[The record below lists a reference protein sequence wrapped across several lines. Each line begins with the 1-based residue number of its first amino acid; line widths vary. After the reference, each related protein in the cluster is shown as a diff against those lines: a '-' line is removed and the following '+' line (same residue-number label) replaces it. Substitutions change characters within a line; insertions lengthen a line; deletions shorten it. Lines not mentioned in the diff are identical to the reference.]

1 MKHFD
6 KFLRYKNKNHCLPMY
21 TFKKINRTC
30 SGEDNQREKNGC
42 KYEYSNLLKNKN
54 TYLLEGLLK
63 SLKISNENYSLL
75 KYKIKIN
82 FKDSIIELKK
92 EKRIKRGKNK
102 KLLKSKTFK
111 KSKNFAAMIRENSNT
126 ESLYYN
132 LNELKENSFHPK
144 LKNIYIN
151 DTIIENTL
159 D

>member
-1 MKHFD
+1 
-6 KFLRYKNKNHCLPMY
+6 MY
-21 TFKKINRTC
+21 TFKKINGTC
-30 SGEDNQREKNGC
+30 SGKDNQREKNTF
-42 KYEYSNLLKNKN
+42 KHEYINLLKNDN

-63 SLKISNENYSLL
+63 SLKISNEKYSLL

-111 KSKNFAAMIRENSNT
+111 KSKNFATMIRENSNA

-132 LNELKENSFHPK
+132 LNELRENSFHPK
-144 LKNIYIN
+144 LKNI
-151 DTIIENTL
+151 
-159 D
+159 